1 MIASMT
7 IPLRGAFR
15 TFFDEF
21 STVHGDFCSKFFL
34 PAFADIASCLDSA
47 FYQEPL
53 PFVDVIANG
62 VGSLAECYAV
72 DEIRFRILT
81 FLLSLLTAKVKR
93 AIVIPLCDT
102 LMAGSLVSRPKIIAT
117 FMLSLHLP

>member
-81 FLLSLLTAKVKR
+81 FFIESVDGQGEAGYSHS
-93 AIVIPLCDT
+93 T
-102 LMAGSLVSRPKIIAT
+102 LRYLDGRVSGQSP
-117 FMLSLHLP
+117 

>member
-34 PAFADIASCLDSA
+34 PAFAGIASCLDSA

-72 DEIRFRILT
+72 DEIRFRILS
-81 FLLSLLTAKVKR
+81 FFIQPVDGQR
-93 AIVIPLCDT
+93 E
-102 LMAGSLVSRPKIIAT
+102 AGYGHAALRCLNNRVTGQSP
-117 FMLSLHLP
+117 